1 MPAAVGRLKRRP
13 DFLRVAASRRK
24 CVMPGLILQ
33 AAEMPPG
40 TLSHDIRLGFTASRK
55 VGNAVERNRARRRL
69 KAAAAK
75 VMPGQA
81 LTVHDYVLVARVAT
95 LSRAWQGLIDDLEAA
110 LKRIKAWRGG
120 ALPTNTG
127 QELR

>member
-24 CVMPGLILQ
+24 CVMPGLVLQ

-40 TLSHDIRLGFTASRK
+40 MISHDIRLGFTASRK

-75 VMPGQA
+75 VMP
-81 LTVHDYVLVARVAT
+81 VHAVTGYDYVLVARAT
-95 LSRAWQGLIDDLEAA
+95 TVSRTWQGLIDDLEAA
-110 LKRIKAWRGG
+110 LKGVKAWHTE
-120 ALPTNTG
+120 ATKTG
-127 QELR
+127 QEPR